1 MHPRLNALLLI
12 GLLPINAAA
21 AAEAASDVQVAVMAG
36 LTQWTVWGGG
46 NLAAELRLGRWVF
59 EYSHGHALDLNRVE
73 AIGLSE
79 AERDAGVK
87 VFMPWTT
94 GGGFGYAL
102 LDGLHL
108 LVEVKAHR
116 FEVSGAD
123 RNDSIAH
130 TTFTVGPG
138 LFYTFHLGEHVFV
151 QPNLRWW
158 PNVGDTLGRTDTP
171 RLRGRDDKPY
181 AHETHAFP
189 PFVNVNLG
197 FSLQAPKAS
206 QSRAGRSSRPFDP
219 RSGRSALG
227 TRSQPSPVLAA

>member
-12 GLLPINAAA
+12 GLLPASAAA
-21 AAEAASDVQVAVMAG
+21 AADDSPKLAVMAG

-59 EYSHGHALDLNRVE
+59 EYSHGQALDLNRIE

-79 AERDAGVK
+79 TERDAGVK
-87 VFMPWTT
+87 VFVPWTT

-102 LDGLHL
+102 LEDLHL
-108 LVEVKAHR
+108 LVEFKTHR
-116 FEVSGAD
+116 YEVSGAD
-123 RNDSIAH
+123 RNDSIVY

-158 PNVGDTLGRTDTP
+158 PNVGDTLGRADAT
-171 RLRGRDDKPY
+171 RLRGRDGNTY
-181 AHETHAFP
+181 THEAHAFP

-197 FSLQAPKAS
+197 FSL
-206 QSRAGRSSRPFDP
+206 
-219 RSGRSALG
+219 
-227 TRSQPSPVLAA
+227 